1 MKYQCCGVISYEDY
15 RNGYFYNTYNKY
27 TIVSVVPNSC
37 CIYRDQTSS
46 LVQCKMKSVNIFRK
60 GCYDILMFWM
70 DSYGAIIT
78 SILIVGGVLDL
89 IFSLI
94 FSNITRQI
102 KNLKQRQFIERN
114 LIKHKINN
122 YQFGQNISNRQFD
135 TNTLDETMSYVE
147 TKT

>member
-1 MKYQCCGVISYEDY
+1 
-15 RNGYFYNTYNKY
+15 
-27 TIVSVVPNSC
+27 
-37 CIYRDQTSS
+37 
-46 LVQCKMKSVNIFRK
+46 MKSVNIFRK

-70 DSYGAIIT
+70 DSYGAILT

-135 TNTLDETMSYVE
+135 ANTLDETMSYVE

>member
-1 MKYQCCGVISYEDY
+1 MIKYT
-15 RNGYFYNTYNKY
+15 NLYNKY

-70 DSYGAIIT
+70 DSYGAIIA
-78 SILIVGGVLDL
+78 SILIVGGLLDIL
-89 IFSLI
+89 FSVI

-102 KNLKQRQFIERN
+102 KNLKQRQYIERN
-114 LIKHKINN
+114 LLKHKINN
-122 YQFGQNISNRQFD
+122 YQIEKNIRNDVFD

-147 TKT
+147 TKA